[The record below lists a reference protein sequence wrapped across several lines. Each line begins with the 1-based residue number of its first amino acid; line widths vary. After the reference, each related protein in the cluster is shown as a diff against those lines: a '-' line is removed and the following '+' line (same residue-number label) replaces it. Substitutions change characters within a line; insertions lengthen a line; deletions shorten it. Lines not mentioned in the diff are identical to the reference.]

1 MDENLM
7 SVTPTKLKNLPSI
20 ILRNILK
27 SHENNRNII
36 FNYSSDLIV
45 FLSLKIFK
53 VKMLILLILNPSI
66 NYVRCNIVC

>member
-20 ILRNILK
+20 TLRNILK